1 MEDVPTIVPRRQR
14 TMNLPGNPVLIAGG
28 GGITW
33 INRQSRTLL
42 LLNDDLEP
50 EKEFALSDLPL
61 PQAAA
66 KHERVIVLPNLTV
79 IVISLDRVV
88 AVDQSGRQQ
97 WTLAYPNGRRAWWV
111 ETPWSSTRT
120 WRLPFRKGRHTQASQ
135 FRALSL
141 PSSALGM
148 APTRSAS
155 GSWMRSLVPKAFTR
169 LAAAAGAAVFLKAHM
184 ARTAR
189 EFGRL
194 HRGPGGSRP
203 RRLAPS
209 TVSSVI

>member
-1 MEDVPTIVPRRQR
+1 MASERRRIFVEDVPTIVPRRQR

-97 WTLAYPNGRRAWWV
+97 WTLAYPTWPKGMVGGDAVVVDQDLAIAVPQRAAHPGQSVPSAELAIVGIGDGADKERVGLMDEITRPQGFHAVSRRGRGGGFL
-111 ETPWSSTRT
+111 E
-120 WRLPFRKGRHTQASQ
+120 
-135 FRALSL
+135 
-141 PSSALGM
+141 
-148 APTRSAS
+148 
-155 GSWMRSLVPKAFTR
+155 
-169 LAAAAGAAVFLKAHM
+169 GAYGQDGA
-184 ARTAR
+184 
-189 EFGRL
+189 
-194 HRGPGGSRP
+194 
-203 RRLAPS
+203 
-209 TVSSVI
+209 